1 MTVLKKLFAKP
12 AALRKH
18 VHHLLARRSHTEG
31 RNARPLIFFVHVPK
45 TAGSTVNSFL
55 HEFLPDGRSHCEA
68 FIHDNDVMVSAVDSC
83 DWFSGHVDFSTAET
97 ILGQSTDRPVRYFAC
112 MRNPTDH
119 VMSHY
124 NWLIE
129 IFYREKSF
137 YDRCPA
143 VVKEISETIRT
154 TGKDAASIKA
164 NLERYGGLFLNTQS
178 RFILGHTFKWDAD
191 MLHQRLDRYEMIVD
205 SSDVSALLEH
215 LLGRPIGNDR
225 RKNVSPYH
233 FDPAVF
239 DADEMK
245 DFLRR
250 RNMLDDQLYD
260 TLALRQKGEASC
272 R

>member
-1 MTVLKKLFAKP
+1 
-12 AALRKH
+12 
-18 VHHLLARRSHTEG
+18 
-31 RNARPLIFFVHVPK
+31 
-45 TAGSTVNSFL
+45 
-55 HEFLPDGRSHCEA
+55 
-68 FIHDNDVMVSAVDSC
+68 
-83 DWFSGHVDFSTAET
+83 
-97 ILGQSTDRPVRYFAC
+97 
-112 MRNPTDH
+112 
-119 VMSHY
+119 
-124 NWLIE
+124 
-129 IFYREKSF
+129 
-137 YDRCPA
+137 
-143 VVKEISETIRT
+143 
-154 TGKDAASIKA
+154 
-164 NLERYGGLFLNTQS
+164 
-178 RFILGHTFKWDAD
+178 
-191 MLHQRLDRYEMIVD
+191 MIVD